1 MGEGF
6 IAYIERIELI
16 GFFSGY
22 PVVLVLLNMLLKRRF
37 SRQVL
42 SMRIRSALPAVYP
55 LLATLYTAMLIK
67 SLYPSYTVQNLLNTF
82 SITPLRIWAITA
94 LIFWLPYLKKRIS
107 ILVVHSA
114 VFLGLLGY
122 DVWTNIRNHA
132 TLEMLQND
140 IRIFGI
146 SILLSTVMLLLV
158 TVFIFI
164 LQRLFSLRGNN
175 R

>member
-22 PVVLVLLNMLLKRRF
+22 PVVWLLLNRMLKRRF
-37 SRQVL
+37 SLHAL

-55 LLATLYTAMLIK
+55 VLATLYTAMLIK
-67 SLYPSYTVQNLLNTF
+67 SLYPYYTVQNLLNIF

-94 LIFWLPYLKKRIS
+94 LIFWLPYLQKRIS
-107 ILVVHSA
+107 ILLLHSA
-114 VFLGLLGY
+114 VFFGLLCY
-122 DVWTNIRNHA
+122 DVWANIRNHSN
-132 TLEMLQND
+132 LEMLQND

-146 SILLSTVMLLLV
+146 SILLSIVILSVV
-158 TVFIFI
+158 TAFIFI
-164 LQRLFSLRGNN
+164 LHRLFSLRGNN
-175 R
+175 S